1 MTGIYLGRLIVK
13 QRIFDVGFVLI
24 AMISISGCSGGGGEP
39 SEGDI
44 LEAVERSFEDV
55 YEMQVSAAG
64 KDAADKARAVV
75 NEVRKIACVKADG
88 ASGYVCDIEVDI
100 TTMFGRQKAT
110 RAARFVEG
118 DDGWVM
124 IEQ

>member
-1 MTGIYLGRLIVK
+1 MK
-13 QRIFDVGFVLI
+13 QRILDAGLVLI
-24 AMISISGCSGGGGEP
+24 AIIAIAGCSGGGGEP

-44 LEAVERSFEDV
+44 LQAVERSFEDV
-55 YEMQVSAAG
+55 YQMQVSAAG

-75 NEVRKIACVKADG
+75 NQVKKIACVKADG
-88 ASGYVCDIEVDI
+88 ASGYTCDIEVDI
-100 TTMFGRQKAT
+100 TTMFGDQKAT

-118 DDGWVM
+118 DDGWLM